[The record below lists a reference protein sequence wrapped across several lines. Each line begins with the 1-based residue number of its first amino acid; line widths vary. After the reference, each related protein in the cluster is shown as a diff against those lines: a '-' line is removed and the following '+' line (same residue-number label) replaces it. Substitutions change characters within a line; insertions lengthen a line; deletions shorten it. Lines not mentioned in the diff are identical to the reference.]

1 METTAAV
8 TVHPS
13 ALTVALAEHDV
24 RSRALGDGEFPHELE
39 RFSWGA
45 FFFPWLWSIRR
56 GVWWVLGIWVAQL
69 LSGPALLMVLPSK
82 TDSPVWLVFSMVTT
96 VALAVFFLW
105 LGVNGNR
112 LAWKAAAKSNL
123 RRMNMTVGKLIDG
136 ETVWIIFGV
145 LLQVILLG
153 LMVWAALS
161 EPVAFYEAWTVAF
174 EVLAL
179 ALAVYLA
186 RKVGSPLW
194 RGLSASI

>member
-1 METTAAV
+1 
-8 TVHPS
+8 
-13 ALTVALAEHDV
+13 
-24 RSRALGDGEFPHELE
+24 
-39 RFSWGA
+39 
-45 FFFPWLWSIRR
+45 
-56 GVWWVLGIWVAQL
+56 
-69 LSGPALLMVLPSK
+69 
-82 TDSPVWLVFSMVTT
+82 
-96 VALAVFFLW
+96 
-105 LGVNGNR
+105 
-112 LAWKAAAKSNL
+112 
-123 RRMNMTVGKLIDG
+123 MNMTVGKLIDG